1 MVARN
6 SSRRWTREEAIIV
19 FNLYCRIPFKDSNKS
34 HPDVRRFAEIV
45 GRTPS
50 AVNMKIGNFG
60 SLDPELK
67 RRGISG
73 LGNVTR
79 LDRQVWDEF
88 HQDWEALIDESD
100 ALIAARERE
109 LASPSESDE
118 PVKQVGNE
126 RDSEES
132 ALQLGKERD
141 VVRKARQNQAFFRN
155 AIISAYDGRCCVTGI
170 DVEPLLIAS
179 HIKPWARSDGAE
191 KLNPRNGLCLNA
203 LHDRAFD
210 RGLITLADDFTI
222 LVSRQIAGSANGAVQ
237 AMLLGYSGKRIRLP
251 DRFVPRGDF
260 IAWHRDNVFRG

>member
-34 HPDVRRFAEIV
+34 HPEVRRFADIV

-67 RRGISG
+67 KRGISG
-73 LGNVTR
+73 LRNASK

-88 HQDWEALIDESD
+88 HQDWEVLIDESD

-109 LASPSESDE
+109 LASPSESQE
-118 PVKQVGNE
+118 PVQ
-126 RDSEES
+126 
-132 ALQLGKERD
+132 QLGRE
-141 VVRKARQNQAFFRN
+141 VLAVRKARRNQIFFRN
-155 AIISAYDGRCCVTGI
+155 AIISAYDSRCCVTGI
-170 DVEPLLIAS
+170 DIESLLIAS
-179 HIKPWARSDGAE
+179 HIKPWAMSDGAE
-191 KLNPRNGLCLNA
+191 KLNPQNGLCLNA

-222 LVSRQIAGSANGAVQ
+222 LVSGQIVKSANGAVQ
-237 AMLLGYSGKRIRLP
+237 TLLLGYSGKQIRLP
-251 DRFVPRGDF
+251 DRFVPRADF
-260 IAWHRDNVFRG
+260 LAWHRDNVFRG

>member
-1 MVARN
+1 MVSRN

-34 HPDVRRFAEIV
+34 HPEVRRFADLV

-67 RRGISG
+67 KRGISG
-73 LGNVTR
+73 LRNASK

-109 LASPSESDE
+109 LARPLE
-118 PVKQVGNE
+118 
-126 RDSEES
+126 SEEPTQ
-132 ALQLGKERD
+132 QLGKERD

-170 DVEPLLIAS
+170 DMEPLLIAS
-179 HIKPWARSDGAE
+179 HIKPWSESDGAE
-191 KLNPRNGLCLNA
+191 KLNPQNGLCLNA

-222 LVSRQIAGSANGAVQ
+222 LVSGQVVKSANGAVQ
-237 AMLLGYSGKRIRLP
+237 TLLLGYSGKQIRLP
-251 DRFVPRGDF
+251 DRFVPRVDF
-260 IAWHRDNVFRG
+260 LAWHRDNVFRG

>member
-1 MVARN
+1 M
-6 SSRRWTREEAIIV
+6 

-34 HPDVRRFAEIV
+34 HPEVRRFAELV

-50 AVNMKIGNFG
+50 AVNAKIGNFG

-67 RRGISG
+67 KRGISG
-73 LGNVTR
+73 LSHVAK

-109 LASPSESDE
+109 LASPSESEE
-118 PVKQVGNE
+118 PAQQE
-126 RDSEES
+126 
-132 ALQLGKERD
+132 GKEWD

-155 AIISAYDGRCCVTGI
+155 AIISAYNGRCCVTGI
-170 DVEPLLIAS
+170 DIEPLLIAS

-191 KLNPRNGLCLNA
+191 KLNPQNGLCLNA

-210 RGLITLADDFTI
+210 RGLITLAADFTI
-222 LVSRQIAGSANGAVQ
+222 LVSGQIARSANGAVQ

-251 DRFVPRGDF
+251 DRFVPRADF
-260 IAWHRDNVFRG
+260 LAWHRDNVFRR